1 MNNGLTWDR
10 SDVIMILEKVLPMT
24 VHLIVIICYN
34 NRLTYQVGAV
44 IFVPWNHAFHAH
56 NQDCKKSHTVKSL
69 RLGQQPPSTSSGVAP
84 QANGLVLFYHH
95 TGYKSTLMFK
105 EVIQHMRKE
114 R

>member
-10 SDVIMILEKVLPMT
+10 SDVITILEKVLPMT

-44 IFVPWNHAFHAH
+44 IFVSWNHAFHAH
-56 NQDCKKSHTVKSL
+56 NQDCKKLHTVKSL
-69 RLGQQPPSTSSGVAP
+69 RLGQQPPSTSSEVAP
-84 QANGLVLFYHH
+84 QVNGLVLFYHRVI
-95 TGYKSTLMFK
+95 YKSTSMLK